1 MFKKGVKNLIIKTI
15 RLLFDFSVVLF
26 IIFFAYIFFA
36 TYSGRIPNIFGYH
49 FFRVVSSSM
58 EPSIIDGDCII
69 SKTTPIDEIEVGDII
84 TFYSE
89 DPAIYNFLNTHRVVG
104 IIENE
109 YGEKEFVTK
118 GDSNSGEDVYTAK
131 SNKIVGVYQG
141 DIFIGEIISKGF
153 EILSN
158 RVIYFI
164 FIMLPIIVCFI
175 SSVIDIINIVFEN
188 EDEEDDEEEKIKD
201 SDNIVDLK

>member
-1 MFKKGVKNLIIKTI
+1 MLKKGLKNFVIKTT
-15 RLLFDFSVVLF
+15 RLLFDMVVVLF
-26 IIFFAYIFFA
+26 IIFFAYVFFA
-36 TYSGRIPNIFGYH
+36 TYTGRIPNIFGYH

-58 EPSIIDGDCII
+58 EPSIVDGDCII
-69 SKTTPIDEIEVGDII
+69 SKTTSIDEIEIGDII

-118 GDSNSGEDVYTAK
+118 GDSNAGEDVYTAK
-131 SNKIVGVYQG
+131 SNKIIGVYQG
-141 DIFIGEIISKGF
+141 DIFIGEVISKGF

-158 RVIYFI
+158 RVVYFI
-164 FIMLPIIVCFI
+164 FIMLPIIMCFI
-175 SSVIDIINIVFEN
+175 SSIVDIIYIVMDD
-188 EDEEDDEEEKIKD
+188 EDEEEENEQVI
-201 SDNIVDLK
+201 DNNKKNER

>member
-1 MFKKGVKNLIIKTI
+1 MLKKGLKNIVIKTA
-15 RLLFDFSVVLF
+15 RLLFDMVVVLF
-26 IIFFAYIFFA
+26 IIFFAYVFFA
-36 TYSGRIPNIFGYH
+36 TYTGRIPNIFGYH

-58 EPSIIDGDCII
+58 EPDIIDGDCII
-69 SKTTPIDEIEVGDII
+69 SKTTPVDEIKVGDII

-118 GDSNSGEDVYTAK
+118 GDSNPGEDVYTAK
-131 SNKIVGVYQG
+131 SNKIIGVYQG
-141 DIFIGEIISKGF
+141 DIFIGVIISKGF

-164 FIMLPIIVCFI
+164 FIMLPIIMCFI
-175 SSVIDIINIVFEN
+175 SSIVDIIHIVMDYE
-188 EDEEDDEEEKIKD
+188 EDEEYE
-201 SDNIVDLK
+201 